1 MKRMEESKFEPEE
14 ALLDGDVRWALV
26 QRIIASEDFQR
37 ASQLQK
43 ILLYAARLAILRP
56 DEILSEYEVAC
67 SVLGRRPDF
76 NPSNDNIVRAQFSH
90 LRRKLQHYY
99 DTEGRDEPLALTV
112 PKGNYIPVF
121 TPHQAQ
127 PCTQADPKFR
137 QDGSA
142 NAPTQFVEPSSI
154 PAQNASPWWR
164 NWKVG
169 LAVLLNTAFLS
180 LMFMIFW
187 FHYSVRPNKPKDEIA
202 SLANPFVQ
210 FLARSEGDVM
220 IVVPDTSLAAIQ
232 NILST
237 KISTSDYISTDFPQR
252 QVAMLKDPSLRS
264 AISAIG
270 GFRTTTITEAMIAF
284 DFKET
289 LGRIGTHAA
298 LRYARDLHMNDL
310 SVGNSVLIGGP
321 NSDPWVSLFT
331 DGTNFRHV
339 DDLAKKRGYFE
350 NVHPLPGELTRYVN
364 TQSRESIGYVDVALT
379 QNPTQ
384 SGYVLLI
391 NGSDSQGNEAAAR
404 FLLHGRLPKEMSS
417 VLDRK
422 DIHNFEFFLRGEHL
436 AGEAD
441 NSFELVALRFR

>member
-1 MKRMEESKFEPEE
+1 
-14 ALLDGDVRWALV
+14 
-26 QRIIASEDFQR
+26 
-37 ASQLQK
+37 
-43 ILLYAARLAILRP
+43 
-56 DEILSEYEVAC
+56 
-67 SVLGRRPDF
+67 
-76 NPSNDNIVRAQFSH
+76 
-90 LRRKLQHYY
+90 
-99 DTEGRDEPLALTV
+99 
-112 PKGNYIPVF
+112 
-121 TPHQAQ
+121 
-127 PCTQADPKFR
+127 
-137 QDGSA
+137 
-142 NAPTQFVEPSSI
+142 
-154 PAQNASPWWR
+154 
-164 NWKVG
+164 
-169 LAVLLNTAFLS
+169 
-180 LMFMIFW
+180 MFMIFW